1 MSKNKNKLIDH
12 SLIHANKR
20 VPLYM
25 PGFFLQQGSF
35 MDARLFLKQNDWP
48 FPNSC
53 KRVPLYKPGFF
64 YKVPLLMHDCSLTQA
79 KAFLN

>member
-1 MSKNKNKLIDH
+1 MVVKELNKNKTIDH
-12 SLIHANKR
+12 SLIHANIR

-35 MDARLFLKQNDWP
+35 IDARLFLKQNDWP

-64 YKVPLLMHDCSLTQA
+64 LQQGSLIDA
-79 KAFLN
+79 